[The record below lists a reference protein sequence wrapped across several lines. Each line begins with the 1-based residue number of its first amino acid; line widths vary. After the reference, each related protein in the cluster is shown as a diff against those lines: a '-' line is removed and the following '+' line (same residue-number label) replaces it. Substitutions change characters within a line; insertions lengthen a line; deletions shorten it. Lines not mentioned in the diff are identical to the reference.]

1 MATRILL
8 VDDSA
13 TMRFTYEAILR
24 KEGFEVETASD
35 GAEALEKL
43 VPNHGY
49 DLVISD
55 LIMPGLSGNELV
67 ATMRKTPRLQM
78 LPVLMLTGSTDQQDL
93 LDNLDAGVSDYVV
106 KARKGKAEFLA
117 RVRNLVKFKM
127 LQDELERAS
136 QTDALTGLFNRRYGV
151 DRLEEEISRARRYDR
166 ELAVALIDL
175 DHFKR
180 INDTYGHHAGD
191 EVLVTVSAGLGRVSR
206 ESDCV
211 MRWGGEEFLFVFP
224 ETNLSEAAGIVERF
238 RQHLVENPVHVSAE
252 GGTLIPVTTSG
263 GVSELEEGDS
273 LESLVDRA
281 DAGLYRAKEQGRNQ
295 LVLSREGKFTGVSA

>member
-1 MATRILL
+1 
-8 VDDSA
+8 
-13 TMRFTYEAILR
+13 
-24 KEGFEVETASD
+24 
-35 GAEALEKL
+35 
-43 VPNHGY
+43 
-49 DLVISD
+49 
-55 LIMPGLSGNELV
+55 
-67 ATMRKTPRLQM
+67 M

-106 KARKGKAEFLA
+106 KTHKGRAEFLA

-166 ELAVALIDL
+166 DLSVALIDL

-180 INDTYGHHAGD
+180 VNDTYGHHAGD
-191 EVLVTVSAGLGRVSR
+191 EVLVTVSTALGRVSR

-224 ETNLSEAAGIVERF
+224 ETNLAEAAGIVERF
-238 RQHLVENPVHVSAE
+238 RRHLVDHPVRVSAE
-252 GGTLIPVTTSG
+252 GGTWVPVTASG
-263 GVSELEEGDS
+263 GVSQLEAGDT
-273 LESLVDRA
+273 LEKLVDRA
-281 DAGLYRAKEQGRNQ
+281 DAGLYRAKEQGRNR
-295 LVLSREGKFTGVSA
+295 LVLSREGKFTGVSG